1 MASFNSLFLVALG
14 LCATRLAQGQL
25 FTLSCAPLEIASLD
39 PIVSPGGLSGHVH
52 AIVGGN
58 GMNMTMTE
66 DTATTFANDTT
77 CQRTIDQSNY
87 WEEALYY
94 WNEDDTF
101 TVMEFQG
108 AVSDQRNLRKCLGS

>member
-58 GMNMTMTE
+58 GMN
-66 DTATTFANDTT
+66 TT

-94 WNEDDTF
+94 WNKDDTF